1 MRMVT
6 WYKSWFCT
14 SGMLDR
20 EAYVKHI
27 IAAHVFGWGFLL
39 LGLGSFALLLGA
51 VIALQP
57 PVWAAF
63 LPHLIGLPLML
74 LGVGSY
80 VGIFVASTMRFVR
93 HRMQR

>member
-1 MRMVT
+1 MVT

-14 SGMLDR
+14 SGTLDR

-27 IAAHVFGWGFLL
+27 VAAHAFGFGFLL
-39 LGLGSFALLLGA
+39 LGLGLFGLLLGA

-63 LPHLIGLPLML
+63 LPHLIGLPLSL
-74 LGVGSY
+74 LGIGSY
-80 VGIFVASTMRFVR
+80 IGILVASTRRFVR
-93 HRMQR
+93 HLMQP